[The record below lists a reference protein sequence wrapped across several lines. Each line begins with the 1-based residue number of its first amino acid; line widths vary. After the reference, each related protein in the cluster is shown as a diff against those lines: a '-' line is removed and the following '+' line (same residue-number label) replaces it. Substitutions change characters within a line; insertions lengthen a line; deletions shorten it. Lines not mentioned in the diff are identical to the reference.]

1 LPAKNC
7 LNIGFGKLI
16 TVATVNGP
24 NEQKKVGAQITQGG
38 ITMKKDSVSKTI
50 SLPISYYAM
59 MEEIKQKKG
68 IESFEKCI
76 EFCVSEQYTKLGLGI
91 P

>member
-7 LNIGFGKLI
+7 LSIGFGKLI
-16 TVATVNGP
+16 TVETVNGP
-24 NEQKKVGAQITQGG
+24 NVLRRVDVQIIQEG

>member
-1 LPAKNC
+1 
-7 LNIGFGKLI
+7 
-16 TVATVNGP
+16 
-24 NEQKKVGAQITQGG
+24 
-38 ITMKKDSVSKTI
+38 MKKEHVSKTI

-68 IESFEKCI
+68 IDSYEKCI
-76 EFCVSEQYTKLGLGI
+76 EHCVSRVYELEHLGI

>member
-1 LPAKNC
+1 L
-7 LNIGFGKLI
+7 
-16 TVATVNGP
+16 
-24 NEQKKVGAQITQGG
+24 
-38 ITMKKDSVSKTI
+38 KKDTVSKTI
-50 SLPISYYAM
+50 SLPLSYYAM